1 MERSL
6 SPLVPLYPVVPLD
19 IPEDY
24 AGRVVKQM
32 EGLLFLGINL
42 PFARNL
48 LQYVEEKR
56 VLFIAYSN
64 FQKEQIKFESSD
76 RKFQIIP
83 RDKMVLD
90 TLSAYFEDFLDW
102 KEELFR
108 RKLICINFGDSPGEF
123 MSKVMENLLA
133 LQDFPLDFSLVLSN
147 LDDQKTTESMFQAL
161 KLRKRRKAQGFRKD
175 EQFVYFIQAGKERKV
190 KIGISNSIDSRLKQL
205 QTGCPYPLKFLA
217 VIPGGRELEKEL

>member
-1 MERSL
+1 
-6 SPLVPLYPVVPLD
+6 
-19 IPEDY
+19 
-24 AGRVVKQM
+24 M

-108 RKLICINFGDSPGEF
+108 RKGSPGF
-123 MSKVMENLLA
+123 AMIRQSYI
-133 LQDFPLDFSLVLSN
+133 PLCIR
-147 LDDQKTTESMFQAL
+147 FQP
-161 KLRKRRKAQGFRKD
+161 
-175 EQFVYFIQAGKERKV
+175 
-190 KIGISNSIDSRLKQL
+190 SID
-205 QTGCPYPLKFLA
+205 
-217 VIPGGRELEKEL
+217 